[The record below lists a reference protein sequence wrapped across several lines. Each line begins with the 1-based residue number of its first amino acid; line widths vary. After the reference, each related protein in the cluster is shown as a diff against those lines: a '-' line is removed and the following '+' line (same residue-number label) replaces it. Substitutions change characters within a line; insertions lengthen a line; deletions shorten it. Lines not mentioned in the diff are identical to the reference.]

1 MNLKE
6 LKKMISEEYT
16 KYLDEQPGGPAGLPP
31 MVPGM
36 DPTVNVS
43 DTDIDMEGGDSEAT
57 LRQIYDMLKAYFEG
71 GAGAAAPA
79 GDMGDMDDMEDM
91 EDMSDDMAG
100 DTADDADDDSDDD
113 DDDDD
118 VSEKKEDKEDKE
130 DKKEL
135 KERFQKLA
143 NIIKG

>member
-6 LKKMISEEYT
+6 LKTMIAEEYT
-16 KYLDEQPGGPAGLPP
+16 KYLDEQPVDPAGLPP
-31 MVPGM
+31 MTM

-57 LRQIYDMLKAYFEG
+57 LRQIYDMLKSYFEG
-71 GAGAAAPA
+71 GAAAAPA
-79 GDMGDMDDMEDM
+79 GDMDMDDMEDM
-91 EDMSDDMAG
+91 EDMDDMGDADDMAG
-100 DTADDADDDSDDD
+100 DAADAADDAD

-118 VSEKKEDKEDKE
+118 VSEKKEDDDDSKKDKE
-130 DKKEL
+130 DL
-135 KERFQKLA
+135 KERFKKLA